1 MNWILK
7 KFEELNIYELYA
19 LLQLRNEVFII
30 EQNCIYPDLDNK
42 DQAAWHLMGINDN
55 KLVAY
60 TRILPP
66 GISYAEPA
74 IGRVVTA
81 PVVRRSGS
89 GKELMLRSIDIC
101 ENLFGKVPISL
112 GAQVYLIKFYE
123 SLGFCIAGDMYL
135 EDGIEHIKM
144 TRNASK

>member
-1 MNWILK
+1 MKWILK
-7 KFEELNIYELYA
+7 KFDELSLQELYA

-42 DQAAWHLMGINDN
+42 DQSAYHLMCFENN
-55 KLVAY
+55 KLIAY

-66 GISYAEPA
+66 GISYIDPA

-81 PVVRRSGS
+81 VSARGSGL
-89 GKELMLRSIDIC
+89 GKELMLRSVEVC
-101 ENLFGKVPISL
+101 ENLFGKIPISL
-112 GAQVYLIKFYE
+112 GAQVYLKKFYE
-123 SLGFCIAGDMYL
+123 SLGFFTAGEMYL
-135 EDGIEHIKM
+135 EDGIEHVKM